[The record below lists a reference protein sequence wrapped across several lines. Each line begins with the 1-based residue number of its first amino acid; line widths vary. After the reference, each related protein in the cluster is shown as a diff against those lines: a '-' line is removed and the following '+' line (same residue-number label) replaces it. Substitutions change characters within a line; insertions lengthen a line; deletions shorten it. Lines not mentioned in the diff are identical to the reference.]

1 VTLYLIALLTILLHL
16 TYAGMRMLMSLYA
29 LELGATAFTVG
40 LLMSVLAAAPM
51 LFVVSWGRYVD
62 RVGVQRPMLLGTV
75 GVLTAALCGFAV
87 PRLEMFFV
95 SSALA
100 GLGFILYHLAVNQIA
115 GLLGRPEDRTRNF
128 TVLALAFSTSTFIAP
143 IITGYAIEWLGH
155 RATFL
160 FLSGTSLITLAT
172 LLLKTVNVPRQ
183 RLAMRAT
190 GRKSIRDLLGIPV
203 LLRVLVVSGLLSM
216 AWDLFSFVMPI
227 HGSRLGLPAS
237 TIGLVL
243 GCFGSAIFVVRLL
256 LPFIIHRLSEW
267 KILIGAMFLAGGT
280 LAVFPLVKDVSVL
293 MVLSFVLGV
302 GLGGTQPMIMA
313 LLYDTA
319 PAGRASE
326 AVGVRTLLLNFSQA
340 GIPLVFGALG
350 AALGMA
356 PIFWSMGVALWVG
369 GWYARHQKQTAGHE
383 NTRPSSEIR

>member
-1 VTLYLIALLTILLHL
+1 VTLHLVALLTILLHL

-29 LELGATAFTVG
+29 LKLGATPFTVG

-62 RVGVQRPMLLGTV
+62 RVGVHRPMLLGTI
-75 GVLTAALCGFAV
+75 GVLVAALCGFTL
-87 PRLEMFFV
+87 PRLGMFFV

-100 GLGFILYHLAVNQIA
+100 GLGFILFHLAVNQMA
-115 GLLGRPEDRTRNF
+115 GLLGEPANRTRNF
-128 TVLALAFSTSTFIAP
+128 TVLALAFSTSTFVAP
-143 IITGYAIEWLGH
+143 VVTGYSIEWLGH

-160 FLSGTSLITLAT
+160 FLASTSLITLIV
-172 LLLKTVNVPRQ
+172 LLLKTVAVPRQ
-183 RLAMRAT
+183 SGAIRAS
-190 GRKSIRDLLGIPV
+190 GHKSIRDLLRIPV

-243 GCFGSAIFVVRLL
+243 GCFGSAVFVVRLM
-256 LPFIIHRLSEW
+256 LPFIMHRLSEW

-280 LAVFPLVKDVSVL
+280 LAVIPFIQDVSLL
-293 MVLSFVLGV
+293 MVLAFVLGV
-302 GLGGTQPMIMA
+302 GLGGTQPMIMS

-319 PAGRASE
+319 PSGRAGE

-356 PIFWSMGVALWVG
+356 PVFWSMALALWAG
-369 GWYARHQKQTAGHE
+369 GWYARHQKQTAG
-383 NTRPSSEIR
+383 RASPAVK